1 MVRNRSEKFRDIVL
15 VTTRNER
22 RCTLSVPPRLFASH
36 LSPRDRM
43 HSSSQKIFP
52 TVPLCSPAL
61 LTQPQRRNTDVRGR
75 SYHVL
80 KLSTPRQKPDSAG
93 FGDTPRFG
101 GVGRKWATHSVCNLP
116 RRISD
121 FPFFSSRK
129 VRPRRAKEPGPAG
142 PASRREVSLLFEY
155 QSHTSGR
162 ITLARP
168 AVALWR
174 SGRGALRRQRGRG
187 FESGCGG
194 CGESGSAALERN
206 SVEDRVQWHERM
218 YRQCDSRR
226 QSSEHGRR
234 WSSAIGVG
242 IFLSH
247 TTFSVAFRKG
257 PPSLTYFPFLAP
269 TFSAYL
275 PSYLR

>member
-1 MVRNRSEKFRDIVL
+1 MYE
-15 VTTRNER
+15 
-22 RCTLSVPPRLFASH
+22 
-36 LSPRDRM
+36 
-43 HSSSQKIFP
+43 
-52 TVPLCSPAL
+52 
-61 LTQPQRRNTDVRGR
+61 
-75 SYHVL
+75 
-80 KLSTPRQKPDSAG
+80 
-93 FGDTPRFG
+93 
-101 GVGRKWATHSVCNLP
+101 THFVCNLS

-129 VRPRRAKEPGPAG
+129 VRPRSRRKGRARPVGPAG

-187 FESGCGG
+187 FESGSGG
-194 CGESGSAALERN
+194 GESGSAALERN

-247 TTFSVAFRKG
+247 TTFPVAFRKG
-257 PPSLTYFPFLAP
+257 PPSLTYFSTIFPC
-269 TFSAYL
+269 L
-275 PSYLR
+275 PSCLR

>member
-1 MVRNRSEKFRDIVL
+1 
-15 VTTRNER
+15 
-22 RCTLSVPPRLFASH
+22 
-36 LSPRDRM
+36 M

-80 KLSTPRQKPDSAG
+80 KLFTPRPGQIRPDSEIRPDLVEWG
-93 FGDTPRFG
+93 VNGRLTPYATSHVESVTFPSSHRKNIRPEG
-101 GVGRKWATHSVCNLP
+101 ETEGRA
-116 RRISD
+116 
-121 FPFFSSRK
+121 
-129 VRPRRAKEPGPAG
+129 RPVGPAG

-187 FESGCGG
+187 FESGRG
-194 CGESGSAALERN
+194 AAVAAAKVAL
-206 SVEDRVQWHERM
+206 
-218 YRQCDSRR
+218 
-226 QSSEHGRR
+226 RR
-234 WSSAIGVG
+234 WKCSQCVWTDGSECVAMEECTVSSDRHHQRGEKMEQRHRSGNIL
-242 IFLSH
+242 FH
-247 TTFSVAFRKG
+247 TTFSV
-257 PPSLTYFPFLAP
+257 
-269 TFSAYL
+269 
-275 PSYLR
+275 

>member
-121 FPFFSSRK
+121 SPFFSSRK
-129 VRPRRAKEPGPAG
+129 VRPRRAKEPAG
-142 PASRREVSLLFEY
+142 RARRTSLSEGGVASLRVSVTYVRED
-155 QSHTSGR
+155 HP
-162 ITLARP
+162 RP
-168 AVALWR
+168 ARRGPLAQRQGRSASTARSRVRVRLWR
-174 SGRGALRRQRGRG
+174 LRRKWLCGAGTQQR
-187 FESGCGG
+187 
-194 CGESGSAALERN
+194 
-206 SVEDRVQWHERM
+206 
-218 YRQCDSRR
+218 
-226 QSSEHGRR
+226 
-234 WSSAIGVG
+234 
-242 IFLSH
+242 
-247 TTFSVAFRKG
+247 
-257 PPSLTYFPFLAP
+257 
-269 TFSAYL
+269 
-275 PSYLR
+275 